1 MLGSIQKNLLQ
12 MSIKLR
18 QLTYRK
24 SSNNSYSDYFF
35 TYTALMLP
43 WVVNPDTDRL

>member
-35 TYTALMLP
+35 TYTALMFP